1 MSRRSKPAKRVP
13 LADPVYNSVDISKFI
28 NRIMRRGKKSLAEKI
43 FYATLA
49 KIEERTGEK
58 SLEVFQ
64 KALTNATPLL
74 EVKARRIGGST
85 YQVPIEVKADR
96 GFALSS
102 SWLIE
107 SAKKRSGK
115 SFIDKLTNELID
127 ASNGQG
133 LLAKNVK
140 TPTKWLKQTKLLLIT
155 DINIVILKKYLL
167 ATRRY
172 FLLLKYIF

>member
-1 MSRRSKPAKRVP
+1 MSRRSKPAKRIP

-43 FYATLA
+43 FYATLT
-49 KIEERTGEK
+49 KIQERTNES

-64 KALTNATPLL
+64 KAMSNATPLL

-96 GFALSS
+96 GFALAS

-107 SAKKRSGK
+107 AAKKRGGK
-115 SFIDKLTNELID
+115 SFIDKLTNEIID
-127 ASNGQG
+127 ASNGVG
-133 LLAKNVK
+133 AAC
-140 TPTKWLKQTKLLLIT
+140 
-155 DINIVILKKYLL
+155 KKREDTHKMAEANKAFAHY
-167 ATRRY
+167 RY
-172 FLLLKYIF
+172 

>member
-43 FYATLA
+43 FYSTMT
-49 KIEERTGEK
+49 KIEERTNETPMD
-58 SLEVFQ
+58 LFQ
-64 KALTNATPLL
+64 KALANATPLL

-96 GFALSS
+96 GFALAS

-107 SAKKRSGK
+107 AAKKRHGK

-133 LLAKNVK
+133 AAC
-140 TPTKWLKQTKLLLIT
+140 
-155 DINIVILKKYLL
+155 KKREDTHKMAEANKAFAHY
-167 ATRRY
+167 RY
-172 FLLLKYIF
+172 

>member
-1 MSRRSKPAKRVP
+1 MSRRSKPAKRIP

-49 KIEERTGEK
+49 RIEERTNEK
-58 SLEVFQ
+58 ALEVFQ
-64 KALTNATPLL
+64 KAMTNATPLL

-96 GFALSS
+96 GFALAS

-107 SAKKRSGK
+107 AAKKRGGK
-115 SFIDKLTNELID
+115 SFIDKLTNEIID
-127 ASNGQG
+127 ASNGVG
-133 LLAKNVK
+133 SAC
-140 TPTKWLKQTKLLLIT
+140 
-155 DINIVILKKYLL
+155 KKREDTHKMAEANKAFAHY
-167 ATRRY
+167 RY
-172 FLLLKYIF
+172 